1 MSQSGNHE
9 ADHENLLAWS
19 SLDRALDPASRDI
32 LIGTCIHLQICARMK
47 VHIENQTGLPI
58 VESRRKA
65 S

>member
-32 LIGTCIHLQICARMK
+32 LIGTVSTFRYAR
-47 VHIENQTGLPI
+47 E
-58 VESRRKA
+58 
-65 S
+65 